1 MNMDLG
7 VVSGCY
13 AGGILDSKKTIPL
26 EAVSDKDEDGIG
38 AKAAGL
44 ARLMKAGFPVPP
56 GFCVKTCAYREHL
69 GSNGLLGFIETTLDK
84 LASASMD
91 GRALL
96 LAELRE
102 EIVHAPIKAEL
113 RESIETGLKESGIAM
128 VAVRS
133 SATAEDL
140 PGRSFA
146 GQYDTFLGVSGP
158 QECLLAVKRCWAS
171 LWTER
176 AYDYRRRNGF
186 HHLEAEMAVVIQE
199 LVPAEAA
206 GVIFTADPVT
216 GWSDR
221 VTVEAVFGLG
231 ESLVSGKSSPD
242 RFVVDKK
249 DLHLISSTVGRK
261 ALERVVCEGG
271 GVEEREV
278 DPGRAEM
285 TSVDQDVVKR
295 LVEMARRAEA
305 CLGYPLDMEWAMQN
319 GEVFLLQ
326 ARPITTGERERSWED
341 RQVWSNMNTG
351 EVLPDVVTPMTW
363 EMVVKLIKPIFD
375 SLFARIGLD
384 FGDNPLVGQMAGR
397 AYFNLNT
404 CVAAIRRFPF
414 LREEDLGELLGGAQ
428 GDVEELKGLH
438 IPEEDLPDLD
448 FSLAKL
454 ILKIP
459 GFIWWYVSHS
469 MGRGESFV
477 TEIRRKTKKR
487 ERLDMA
493 SRSDLELLIDARWIM
508 DDLCRSA
515 SGIIYAT
522 KGMGYYKKL
531 DEVCRGWLGDS
542 DGEYTGRLCS
552 GLDGMD
558 IAEAGFSL
566 WRLALEAHDN
576 SEVRAIISSGEDYQA
591 CRERISRAEGG
602 QEFLAAWDGFIRDH
616 GHHTRGE
623 LELFNPRWSERP
635 DYILDMVRG
644 YLQGMG
650 SIDPLRKHRQNA
662 AAREA
667 LARRCRRQLRNP
679 LKRAVFDFLLK
690 QSQRGAVLRENIKS
704 EAVRVLALVRRMF
717 LELGKRLAVRDVLES
732 GEDIFFLGLSEVEF
746 AIRNGNGSEIKEL
759 IGKRRA
765 EYEMNLDI
773 IPPKV
778 IIGRFDPDDFVAE
791 DIDEDAEVL
800 SGLAVSPGTASGT
813 ARVML
818 RSDNGQ
824 IRPGEVLVAPF
835 TDPGWTP
842 HFMAAAALIMDQG
855 GLLSHG
861 SIVAREYGI
870 PAVVNVGPATRIIK
884 TGQRVHV
891 DGTRGIVRILR

>member
-1 MNMDLG
+1 
-7 VVSGCY
+7 VVFSCSM
-13 AGGILDSKKTIPL
+13 GGILDSKKTIPL
-26 EAVSDKDEDGIG
+26 EAVGDKDRYKVG

-56 GFCVKTCAYREHL
+56 GFCINAYAYGEHL
-69 GSNGLLGFIETTLDK
+69 GRNGLLDFVKVTLDK
-84 LASASMD
+84 LVSASMD
-91 GRALL
+91 GRGLL

-102 EIVHAPIKAEL
+102 EIVHAPIQEELKESIEVSL
-113 RESIETGLKESGIAM
+113 RESGASML
-128 VAVRS
+128 AVRS

-146 GQYDTFLGVSGP
+146 GQYDTFLGVRGL
-158 QECLLAVKRCWAS
+158 QECLQAVKRCWAS

-176 AYDYRRRNGF
+176 AFDYRQRNGF
-186 HHLEAEMAVVIQE
+186 DHLDVDMAVVIQE

-206 GVIFTADPVT
+206 GVIFTCDPVT
-216 GWSDR
+216 GWKDR

-231 ESLVSGKSSPD
+231 ESLVSGKANPD
-242 RFVVDKK
+242 RFVMDKE
-249 DLHLISSTVGRK
+249 DLRLISSAVGRK
-261 ALERVVCEGG
+261 TLERVVCEGG
-271 GVEEREV
+271 GVEEKEV

-285 TSVDQDVVKR
+285 TSVDQDMVGR
-295 LVEMARRAEA
+295 LVEMAVEAEA
-305 CLGYPLDMEWAMQN
+305 CLGYPLDMEWAAKN

-326 ARPITTGERERSWED
+326 ARPITTGEQERSWED

-363 EMVVKLIKPIFD
+363 EMVEKLIKPIFD
-375 SLFARIGLD
+375 SVFARIGID
-384 FGDNPLVGQMAGR
+384 FGDNPLLGQMAGR

-414 LREEDLGELLGGAQ
+414 LREEDLSEILGGAQ
-428 GDVEELKGLH
+428 GNVDGLQELH
-438 IPEEDLPDLD
+438 IPEEDLPDLH

-459 GFIWWYVSHS
+459 GLIWWYASHS

-477 TEIRRKTKKR
+477 TEIREKTKKR
-487 ERLDMA
+487 ENLDMA
-493 SRSDLELLIDARWIM
+493 SRSELELLIDARWIM

-515 SGIIYAT
+515 TAIIYAT

-531 DEVCRGWLGDS
+531 DEVCRDWLGDR
-542 DGEYTGRLCS
+542 DGEYAGRLCS

-566 WRLALEAHDN
+566 WKLALEANDN
-576 SEVRAIISSGEDYQA
+576 PEVGAMISCSEDYRA
-591 CRERISRAEGG
+591 CRQSISRAEGG
-602 QEFLAAWDGFIRDH
+602 RWFLEAWDVFMRDH

-635 DYILDMVRG
+635 DYILEMVRG
-644 YLQGMG
+644 YLRSMG
-650 SIDPLRKHRQNA
+650 SIDPLRKHRENA
-662 AAREA
+662 ATSEM
-667 LARRCRRQLRNP
+667 LAKSCRRRLRNP
-679 LKRAVFDFLLK
+679 LKLAAFDFLLR

-704 EAVRVLALVRRMF
+704 EAVRILALVRRMF
-717 LELGKRLAVRDVLES
+717 LELGKRLAERDILES
-732 GEDIFFLGLSEVEF
+732 REDIFFLGLGEVES
-746 AIRNGNGSEIKEL
+746 AIRNSSGSEIKEL
-759 IGKRRA
+759 IGERRT

-818 RSDNGQ
+818 RSDNEQ
-824 IRPGEVLVAPF
+824 IQPGEVLVAPF

-842 HFMAAAALIMDQG
+842 HFMSAAALIMDQG

-884 TGQRVHV
+884 TGQRVQV